1 MRAYIRKH
9 SILVKLTFV
18 LMALTG
24 GTIFLAWTLNW
35 LMGEK
40 YYISREKENIV
51 QQFYKV
57 NRIFNTKEWD
67 YFDELQKIERTSNI
81 KLIVSSTNSLYG
93 INIIYS
99 TMGENSRGYSS
110 LRDYLQ
116 EIQNYAIFG
125 GVDATNKII
134 RELESKGYVIRD
146 DDSRKNDIVLFGL
159 LDCGYMVAMRIPL
172 ESINSNIK
180 IANKLLAQVGVWAML
195 VGVFVV
201 VLISKS
207 FTKPI
212 EEMAQVARK
221 MTALDFNVKVTRLT
235 NDELG
240 DLGRD
245 INDLASKLE
254 NTISDLKTAN
264 NELRKDIDKKVEI
277 DNMRKEF
284 LSHVS
289 HELKTPIALIQGY
302 AEGLKENISD
312 DEESREFYC
321 EVICDEAQKMNNMIK
336 KLLTL
341 NQIEFGNE
349 QVRMQRFNVTD
360 MARNLL
366 ASSSILFE
374 KKNATLVFNETED
387 IDVWADE
394 FMIEEVFSNYVSNAL
409 NHVTEGGVI
418 SVRFE
423 KMDLPRKEAVKDVI
437 KEDAKELI
445 KENKNALTSIELQKE
460 HPEISRESENALKGD
475 AEALKQNANTLKEKT
490 EILKMD
496 HIVRVFV
503 RNTGKQIPEEDL
515 DKIWVRFFKV
525 DKARTRE
532 YGGSGIGLSIVATTI
547 KAHGREY
554 GVVNKP
560 DGVEFY
566 FDLERA

>member
-1 MRAYIRKH
+1 MRGYMRRH
-9 SILVKLTFV
+9 SILIKLTSILVV
-18 LMALTG
+18 LIG
-24 GTIFLAWTLNW
+24 STIFLAWLLNW
-35 LMGEK
+35 FMGED

-57 NRIFNTKEWD
+57 NQIFNIEEAD
-67 YFDELQKIERTSNI
+67 YFDELQKIERSSNI
-81 KLIVSSTNSLYG
+81 KIIVSSNNTLYG
-93 INIIYS
+93 MNIIYS
-99 TMGENSRGYSS
+99 TMGENSKGYSS

-125 GVDATNKII
+125 GVDATRNII
-134 RELESKGYVIRD
+134 EELQSKGYVIRD
-146 DDSRKNDIVLFGL
+146 NVGDKKQDDIVLFGL
-159 LDCGYMVAMRIPL
+159 LDCGYTVAMRIPL
-172 ESINSNIK
+172 ESISSSVK
-180 IANKLLAQVGVWAML
+180 IASAFLAKVGLWVTII
-195 VGVFVV
+195 GSIGIFFV
-201 VLISKS
+201 SKS

-221 MTALDFNVKVTRLT
+221 MSALDFNVKVTRLT

-245 INDLASKLE
+245 INELASKLE
-254 NTISDLKTAN
+254 DTISDLKTAN
-264 NELRKDIDKKVEI
+264 NELRKDIDRKVEI

-312 DEESREFYC
+312 DEESRDFYC

-349 QVRMQRFNVTD
+349 QVKMQRFNITD

-374 KKNATLVFNETED
+374 KKNVTLVFNESEN

-423 KMDLPRKEAVKDVI
+423 KMDLPREEKA
-437 KEDAKELI
+437 
-445 KENKNALTSIELQKE
+445 
-460 HPEISRESENALKGD
+460 
-475 AEALKQNANTLKEKT
+475 KT
-490 EILKMD
+490 ESGDDSFIQSDTEDGMENQEQQEQISAPAKLD
-496 HIVRVFV
+496 HIVRIFV

-532 YGGSGIGLSIVATTI
+532 YGGSGIGLSIVATTMQ
-547 KAHGREY
+547 AHGRKF
-554 GVVNKP
+554 GVTNKP

-566 FDLERA
+566 FDLERANC

>member
-1 MRAYIRKH
+1 MRGYMRRH
-9 SILVKLTFV
+9 SILIKLTSILVV
-18 LMALTG
+18 LIG
-24 GTIFLAWTLNW
+24 NTIFLAWLLNW
-35 LMGEK
+35 FMGED

-57 NRIFNTKEWD
+57 NQIFNIEEAD
-67 YFDELQKIERTSNI
+67 YFDELQKIERSSNI
-81 KLIVSSTNSLYG
+81 KIIVSSNNTLYG
-93 INIIYS
+93 MNIIYS
-99 TMGENSRGYSS
+99 TMGENSKGYSS

-125 GVDATNKII
+125 GVDATRNII
-134 RELESKGYVIRD
+134 EELQSKGYVIRD
-146 DDSRKNDIVLFGL
+146 NIGDKKQDDIVLFGL
-159 LDCGYMVAMRIPL
+159 LDCGYTVAMRIPL
-172 ESINSNIK
+172 ESISSSVK
-180 IANKLLAQVGVWAML
+180 IANAFLARVGLWVTII
-195 VGVFVV
+195 GSIGIFFV
-201 VLISKS
+201 SKS

-212 EEMAQVARK
+212 EEMAQVARR
-221 MTALDFNVKVTRLT
+221 MSALDFNVKVTRLT

-245 INDLASKLE
+245 INELASKLE
-254 NTISDLKTAN
+254 DTISDLKTAN
-264 NELRKDIDKKVEI
+264 NELRKDIDRKVEI

-312 DEESREFYC
+312 DEESRDFYC

-349 QVRMQRFNVTD
+349 QVKMQRFNITD

-374 KKNATLVFNETED
+374 KKNVTLVFNESEN

-418 SVRFE
+418 SVHFE
-423 KMDLPRKEAVKDVI
+423 KMDLPREEKRKTDSDDTALIQTEA
-437 KEDAKELI
+437 
-445 KENKNALTSIELQKE
+445 
-460 HPEISRESENALKGD
+460 ESETQEQISAPAKL
-475 AEALKQNANTLKEKT
+475 
-490 EILKMD
+490 D
-496 HIVRVFV
+496 HIVRIFV

-532 YGGSGIGLSIVATTI
+532 YGGSGIGLSIVATTMQ
-547 KAHGREY
+547 AHGRKF
-554 GVVNKP
+554 GVTNKP

-566 FDLERA
+566 FDLERANC

>member
-1 MRAYIRKH
+1 MRGYMRRH
-9 SILVKLTFV
+9 SILIKLTSILVV
-18 LMALTG
+18 LIG
-24 GTIFLAWTLNW
+24 STIFLAWLLNW
-35 LMGEK
+35 FMGED

-57 NRIFNTKEWD
+57 NQIFNVEEAD
-67 YFDELQKIERTSNI
+67 YFDELQKIERSSNI
-81 KLIVSSTNSLYG
+81 RIIVSSGNSFYG
-93 INIIYS
+93 MNIIYS
-99 TMGENSRGYSS
+99 TMGESSKSYRS

-116 EIQNYAIFG
+116 EIQNYTIFG
-125 GVDATNKII
+125 GVDATHNII
-134 RELESKGYVIRD
+134 RELQSKGYIIRD
-146 DDSRKNDIVLFGL
+146 DMDDKKQDDIVLFGL
-159 LDCGYMVAMRIPL
+159 LDCGYTVAMRIPL
-172 ESINSNIK
+172 ESISSSVK
-180 IANKLLAQVGVWAML
+180 IASAFLAKVGIWVTFI
-195 VGVFVV
+195 GSIGIFFV
-201 VLISKS
+201 SKS

-212 EEMAQVARK
+212 EEMAQAARK
-221 MTALDFNVKVTRLT
+221 MSALDFNVKVTRLT

-245 INDLASKLE
+245 INELASKLE
-254 NTISDLKTAN
+254 DTISDLKTAN
-264 NELRKDIDKKVEI
+264 NELRKDIDRKVEI

-349 QVRMQRFNVTD
+349 QVKMQRFNITD
-360 MARNLL
+360 VARNLL

-374 KKNATLVFNETED
+374 KKNVTLLFNEKED

-409 NHVTEGGVI
+409 NHVTEGGII
-418 SVRFE
+418 SVHFE
-423 KMDLPRKEAVKDVI
+423 KLDLPREVKDKV
-437 KEDAKELI
+437 
-445 KENKNALTSIELQKE
+445 
-460 HPEISRESENALKGD
+460 ESSVEEQEQTQDFKSPA
-475 AEALKQNANTLKEKT
+475 QV
-490 EILKMD
+490 D
-496 HIVRVFV
+496 HVVRVFV

-515 DKIWVRFFKV
+515 ENIWVRFFKV

-532 YGGSGIGLSIVATTI
+532 YGGSGIGLSIVATTMQ
-547 KAHGREY
+547 AHGRKF
-554 GVVNKP
+554 GVNNKP

-566 FDLERA
+566 FDLERANK

>member
-1 MRAYIRKH
+1 MRRH
-9 SILVKLTFV
+9 SILIKLTSILVV
-18 LMALTG
+18 LVVS
-24 GTIFLAWTLNW
+24 TIFLAWLFNW
-35 LMGEK
+35 FMGED

-51 QQFYKV
+51 EQFYKV
-57 NRIFNTKEWD
+57 NQIFNIEEAD
-67 YFDELQKIERTSNI
+67 YFDELQKIERSSNI
-81 KLIVSSTNSLYG
+81 KIIVSSNNTLYG
-93 INIIYS
+93 MNIIYS
-99 TMGENSRGYSS
+99 TMGENSKGYRT

-125 GVDATNKII
+125 GVDTTRNII
-134 RELESKGYVIRD
+134 EELQKKGYVIRD
-146 DDSRKNDIVLFGL
+146 NADGGQQDDIVLFGL
-159 LDCGYMVAMRIPL
+159 LDCGYTVAMRIPL
-172 ESINSNIK
+172 ESINSSVK
-180 IANKLLAQVGVWAML
+180 IASAFLAKVGIWVTIL
-195 VGVFVV
+195 GSIGIFFV
-201 VLISKS
+201 SKS

-212 EEMAQVARK
+212 EEMAQAARK
-221 MTALDFNVKVTRLT
+221 MSALDFNVKVTRLT

-245 INDLASKLE
+245 INELASKLE
-254 NTISDLKTAN
+254 DTISDLKTAN
-264 NELRKDIDKKVEI
+264 NELRKDIDRKVEI

-312 DEESREFYC
+312 DEESRDFYC

-349 QVRMQRFNVTD
+349 QVKMQRFNITD
-360 MARNLL
+360 VARNLL

-374 KKNATLVFNETED
+374 KKNVTLLFNEAEN

-418 SVRFE
+418 CVRFE
-423 KMDLPRKEAVKDVI
+423 KMDLPREEVA
-437 KEDAKELI
+437 
-445 KENKNALTSIELQKE
+445 
-460 HPEISRESENALKGD
+460 
-475 AEALKQNANTLKEKT
+475 KT
-490 EILKMD
+490 EERDAGSTGVENSVGNEMEAQGQVKNVPVKMD
-496 HIVRVFV
+496 HVVRVFV

-515 DKIWVRFFKV
+515 EKIWVRFFKV

-532 YGGSGIGLSIVATTI
+532 YGGSGIGLSIVATTMQ
-547 KAHGREY
+547 AHGRKF
-554 GVVNKP
+554 GVTNKP

-566 FDLERA
+566 FDLERAN

>member
-1 MRAYIRKH
+1 MRSYIRKH
-9 SILVKLTFV
+9 SILVKLSFV
-18 LMALTG
+18 LIALTG

-40 YYISREKENIV
+40 FYIAREKENIV
-51 QQFYKV
+51 QQFHKV
-57 NRIFNTKEWD
+57 NRIFNTEKWD
-67 YFDELQKIERTSNI
+67 YFDELQKIERSSNI
-81 KLIVSSTNSLYG
+81 KIIVSSASSLYG

-99 TMGENSRGYSS
+99 TMGENSRGYNS

-125 GVDATNKII
+125 GVDATQNII
-134 RELESKGYVIRD
+134 EELESKGYVLRD
-146 DDSRKNDIVLFGL
+146 DDDRKNDIVLFGL

-172 ESINSNIK
+172 ESINSSIK
-180 IANKLLAQVGVWAML
+180 ISNKLLAQVGMWAMMFGAIA
-195 VGVFVV
+195 VTF
-201 VLISKS
+201 ISRS

-221 MTALDFNVKVTRLT
+221 MAKLDFNVKVTKLT

-245 INDLASKLE
+245 INELASKLE
-254 NTISDLKTAN
+254 STISDLKTVN

-302 AEGLKENISD
+302 AEGLKENVSD
-312 DEESREFYC
+312 DEESRAFYC

-374 KKNATLVFNETED
+374 KKNAKLLFDEKEN

-409 NHVTEGGVI
+409 NHVTEGGTI

-423 KMDLPRKEAVKDVI
+423 KLDLP
-437 KEDAKELI
+437 KED
-445 KENKNALTSIELQKE
+445 NSQE
-460 HPEISRESENALKGD
+460 HV
-475 AEALKQNANTLKEKT
+475 
-490 EILKMD
+490 
-496 HIVRVFV
+496 VRIFV

-547 KAHGREY
+547 KAHGRKY
-554 GVVNKP
+554 GVTNKP

-566 FDLERA
+566 FDLERAGTDESC

>member
-1 MRAYIRKH
+1 MRGYMRRH
-9 SILVKLTFV
+9 SILIKLTSV
-18 LMALTG
+18 LVVLVAS
-24 GTIFLAWTLNW
+24 TIFLAWLLNW
-35 LMGEK
+35 FMGED

-51 QQFYKV
+51 KQFYKV
-57 NRIFNTKEWD
+57 NHIFNTDEDD
-67 YFDELQKIERTSNI
+67 YFDKLQEIERSSNTKI
-81 KLIVSSTNSLYG
+81 IVSSNNTLYG
-93 INIIYS
+93 MNIIYS
-99 TMGENSRGYSS
+99 TMGENSRGYKT

-125 GVDATNKII
+125 GVDTTQNIME
-134 RELESKGYVIRD
+134 ELQKNGYVIRD
-146 DDSRKNDIVLFGL
+146 NEKGGKRDDIVLFGL
-159 LDCGYMVAMRIPL
+159 LDCGYTVAMRIPL
-172 ESINSNIK
+172 ESINSSVK
-180 IANKLLAQVGVWAML
+180 IASAFLAKVGIL
-195 VGVFVV
+195 VTILGSIAIFFV
-201 VLISKS
+201 SKS

-212 EEMAQVARK
+212 EQMAQAAKK
-221 MTALDFNVKVTRLT
+221 MSALDFNVKVTRLT

-245 INDLASKLE
+245 INELAFKLE
-254 NTISDLKTAN
+254 DTISSLKTAN
-264 NELRKDIDKKVEI
+264 NELRKDIDQKIEI

-312 DEESREFYC
+312 DEESRDFYC

-349 QVRMQRFNVTD
+349 QVKMQRFNITD

-374 KKNATLVFNETED
+374 KKNVTLVFNECEN

-409 NHVTEGGVI
+409 NHVTEGGSIYVH
-418 SVRFE
+418 FE
-423 KMDLPRKEAVKDVI
+423 KMDLPRERLEKKEEEAAESTKLI
-437 KEDAKELI
+437 SAKEKKTKAPDK
-445 KENKNALTSIELQKE
+445 KENL
-460 HPEISRESENALKGD
+460 PVEI
-475 AEALKQNANTLKEKT
+475 
-490 EILKMD
+490 D
-496 HIVRVFV
+496 HVVRVFV

-532 YGGSGIGLSIVATTI
+532 YGGSGIGLSIVATTM
-547 KAHGREY
+547 KAHGRAF
-554 GVVNKP
+554 GVENKS

-566 FDLERA
+566 FDLERANC

>member
-1 MRAYIRKH
+1 MRGYMRRH
-9 SILVKLTFV
+9 SILIKLTSILVV
-18 LMALTG
+18 LIG
-24 GTIFLAWTLNW
+24 STIFLAWLLNW
-35 LMGEK
+35 FMGED

-57 NRIFNTKEWD
+57 NQIFNIEEAD
-67 YFDELQKIERTSNI
+67 YFDELQKIERSSNI
-81 KLIVSSTNSLYG
+81 KIIVSSNNTLYG
-93 INIIYS
+93 MNIIYS
-99 TMGENSRGYSS
+99 TMGENSKGYSS

-125 GVDATNKII
+125 GVDATRNII
-134 RELESKGYVIRD
+134 EELQSKGYVIRD
-146 DDSRKNDIVLFGL
+146 NIGDKKQDDIVLFGL
-159 LDCGYMVAMRIPL
+159 LDCGYTVAMRIPL
-172 ESINSNIK
+172 ESISSSVK
-180 IANKLLAQVGVWAML
+180 IANAFLARVGLWVTII
-195 VGVFVV
+195 GSIGIFFV
-201 VLISKS
+201 SKS

-212 EEMAQVARK
+212 EEMAQVARR
-221 MTALDFNVKVTRLT
+221 MSALDFNVKVTRLT

-245 INDLASKLE
+245 INELASKLE
-254 NTISDLKTAN
+254 DTISDLKTAN
-264 NELRKDIDKKVEI
+264 NELRKDIDRKVEI

-312 DEESREFYC
+312 DEESRDFYC

-349 QVRMQRFNVTD
+349 QVKMQRFNITD

-374 KKNATLVFNETED
+374 KKNVTLVFNESEN

-418 SVRFE
+418 SVHFE
-423 KMDLPRKEAVKDVI
+423 KMDLPREEKRKTDSDDTALIQTEA
-437 KEDAKELI
+437 
-445 KENKNALTSIELQKE
+445 
-460 HPEISRESENALKGD
+460 ESETQEQISVPAKL
-475 AEALKQNANTLKEKT
+475 
-490 EILKMD
+490 D
-496 HIVRVFV
+496 HIVRIFV

-532 YGGSGIGLSIVATTI
+532 YGGSGIGLSIVATTMQ
-547 KAHGREY
+547 AHGRKF
-554 GVVNKP
+554 GVTNKP

-566 FDLERA
+566 FDLERANC

>member
-1 MRAYIRKH
+1 MRGYMRRH
-9 SILVKLTFV
+9 SILIKLTSILVV
-18 LMALTG
+18 LIG
-24 GTIFLAWTLNW
+24 STIFLAWLLNW
-35 LMGEK
+35 FMGEN

-57 NRIFNTKEWD
+57 NQIFNIEEAD
-67 YFDELQKIERTSNI
+67 YFDELQKIERSSNI
-81 KLIVSSTNSLYG
+81 KIIVSSNNSFYG
-93 INIIYS
+93 MNIIYS
-99 TMGENSRGYSS
+99 TMGESSKGYRS

-125 GVDATNKII
+125 GVDATRSVIE
-134 RELESKGYVIRD
+134 ELKTKGYVIRD
-146 DDSRKNDIVLFGL
+146 DVNNNKQDDIVLFGL
-159 LDCGYMVAMRIPL
+159 LDCGYTVAMRIPL
-172 ESINSNIK
+172 ESISSSVK
-180 IANKLLAQVGVWAML
+180 IASAFLAKVGIWVTIFGS
-195 VGVFVV
+195 VGIFFV
-201 VLISKS
+201 SKS

-212 EEMAQVARK
+212 EEMAQAARK
-221 MTALDFNVKVTRLT
+221 MSALDFNVKVTRLT

-245 INDLASKLE
+245 INELASKLE
-254 NTISDLKTAN
+254 DTISDLKTAN
-264 NELRKDIDKKVEI
+264 NELRKDIDRKVEI

-349 QVRMQRFNVTD
+349 QVKMQRFNITD

-374 KKNATLVFNETED
+374 KKNVTLVFNEAEN

-423 KMDLPRKEAVKDVI
+423 KMDLPREEKAKMEESDVS
-437 KEDAKELI
+437 LI
-445 KENKNALTSIELQKE
+445 E
-460 HPEISRESENALKGD
+460 PR
-475 AEALKQNANTLKEKT
+475 AEEEEQTLDVPVQ
-490 EILKMD
+490 MD
-496 HIVRVFV
+496 HIVRIFV

-515 DKIWVRFFKV
+515 EKIWVRFFKV

-532 YGGSGIGLSIVATTI
+532 YGGSGIGLSIVATTM
-547 KAHGREY
+547 KAHGRKF
-554 GVVNKP
+554 GVNNKP

-566 FDLERA
+566 FDLERASC

>member
-1 MRAYIRKH
+1 MRGYVRRH
-9 SILVKLTFV
+9 SILIKLTTILV
-18 LMALTG
+18 VLTG
-24 GTIFLAWTLNW
+24 STIFLAWLLNW
-35 LMGEK
+35 FMGED
-40 YYISREKENIV
+40 YYIAREKENIV
-51 QQFYKV
+51 NQFYRV
-57 NRIFNTKEWD
+57 NQIFNVEKDD
-67 YFDELQKIERTSNI
+67 YFDELQKIERSSNI
-81 KLIVSSTNSLYG
+81 KIIVSSNNPFYG

-99 TMGENSRGYSS
+99 TMGESSKGYRT

-125 GVDATNKII
+125 GVDATRNIVK
-134 RELESKGYVIRD
+134 ELESKGYVIRD
-146 DDSRKNDIVLFGL
+146 NINDKKQDDIILFGL
-159 LDCGYMVAMRIPL
+159 LDCGYTVAMRIPL
-172 ESINSNIK
+172 ESINASAK
-180 IANKLLAQVGVWAML
+180 ISSAFLARVGIWSTL
-195 VGVFVV
+195 IGSIGIFFVSMNFV
-201 VLISKS
+201 R
-207 FTKPI
+207 PI
-212 EEMAQVARK
+212 EEMAEAARK
-221 MTALDFNVKVTRLT
+221 MSALDFNVKVTRLT

-245 INDLASKLE
+245 INELASKLE
-254 NTISDLKTAN
+254 ETISDLKTAN
-264 NELRKDIDKKVEI
+264 NELRKDIDRKIEI

-349 QVRMQRFNVTD
+349 QVKMQRFNITD
-360 MARNLL
+360 VARNLL

-374 KKNATLVFNETED
+374 KKNITLIFNEKED

-394 FMIEEVFSNYVSNAL
+394 FMIEEVFSNYISNAL

-418 SVRFE
+418 TVRFE
-423 KMDLPRKEAVKDVI
+423 KLDLI
-437 KEDAKELI
+437 
-445 KENKNALTSIELQKE
+445 
-460 HPEISRESENALKGD
+460 REE
-475 AEALKQNANTLKEKT
+475 KEKVEDNEERQT
-490 EILKMD
+490 PAQIEK
-496 HIVRVFV
+496 IVRIFV

-515 DKIWVRFFKV
+515 EKIWVRFFKV

-532 YGGSGIGLSIVATTI
+532 YGGSGIGLSIVATTM
-547 KAHGREY
+547 KAHGRKF
-554 GVVNKP
+554 GVTNKP

-566 FDLERA
+566 FDLERANK